1 MCISLRHRLWG
12 SRLLALALPVPPTDF
27 HVLGEMY
34 LQNIKCLAGLRLK
47 LLGQHY
53 IASVTIIILESVFIT
68 RSNLMGEA
76 CATLRRDA
84 VHRAASSVSCFSCN
98 TGSGELSVGV
108 GRELRDWGVMRVAWP
123 PTRVT
128 GFSPVASSHHFTWSS
143 IYAYFESVLLFIG
156 Y

>member
-1 MCISLRHRLWG
+1 MEKEITCTCY
-12 SRLLALALPVPPTDF
+12 PVAPT
-27 HVLGEMY
+27 VLNSKG
-34 LQNIKCLAGLRLK
+34 NVTTCLAGLRLK

-53 IASVTIIILESVFIT
+53 IASVTIIKLESVFIT

-108 GRELRDWGVMRVAWP
+108 GRELRD
-123 PTRVT
+123 
-128 GFSPVASSHHFTWSS
+128 
-143 IYAYFESVLLFIG
+143 
-156 Y
+156 

>member
-1 MCISLRHRLWG
+1 MCISLRLRLWG
-12 SRLLALALPVPPTDF
+12 SRLLALALPAPPTDF

-76 CATLRRDA
+76 CATLGRDA
-84 VHRAASSVSCFSCN
+84 VHRACEQRVVFQMQHGQWRPVRGQRAASCGTEWSCVWLDHRPVSRVFSR
-98 TGSGELSVGV
+98 GE
-108 GRELRDWGVMRVAWP
+108 
-123 PTRVT
+123 
-128 GFSPVASSHHFTWSS
+128 FTTFYV
-143 IYAYFESVLLFIG
+143 IFYFTHT
-156 Y
+156 